1 MSRFTRREFIGAA
14 TAASAALMAGPFSV
28 LAAARKKLPVGVQL
42 YSVRDDFSKDVPG
55 VLAGIKKIGYEGVEF
70 AGYAN
75 YANNAAG
82 LRKLLDDNGLKACG
96 SHIQGGLPTLQG
108 DGFARETEFNK
119 VIGNDK
125 LIIASGNARSVDD
138 WTRFAD
144 SFSAIAE
151 KLKPLQMRIGYHN
164 HTAEFTPVD
173 GQVPEYIFFD
183 KASPDVFVQLDIGHC
198 AHAGGDPVAVI
209 KKYSNRLVSLHV
221 KDWEPATRSDIV
233 GEGIVK
239 WADVLEACA
248 SSPTL
253 QWYNIEEE
261 SGKFPGLEGI
271 DKDYK
276 NFTKLLAG

>member
-1 MSRFTRREFIGAA
+1 MLPLTRRQFIGAA
-14 TAASAALMAGPFSV
+14 TVGAAALAAGPSA
-28 LAAARKKLPVGVQL
+28 LGAARKKLPIGVQL
-42 YSVRDDFSKDVPG
+42 YSVRNDFQKDIPG

-70 AGYAN
+70 AGYFS

-96 SHIQGGLPTLQG
+96 THVQGGLPALQG

-125 LIIASGNARSVDD
+125 LIIASGNARTIDD

-144 SFSAIAE
+144 GFSAIAE
-151 KLKPLQMRIGYHN
+151 KLKPLQLRLGYHN
-164 HTAEFTPVD
+164 HTGEFAAID
-173 GQVPEYIFFD
+173 GQIPEYIFFD

-198 AHAGGDPVAVI
+198 AHGGGDPVAVI
-209 KKYSNRLVSLHV
+209 KKYSDRLVSVHV
-221 KDWEPATRSDIV
+221 KDWVPATGGDIV

-239 WADVLEACA
+239 WDDVLAACA
-248 SSPTL
+248 GAPNL

-271 DKDYK
+271 DKDFK
-276 NFTKLLAG
+276 NFSKLLAG